1 VLEKQQQ
8 LKLLKKYLKRSN
20 MAISSVTNVPQ
31 DYRTVYNP
39 IEYVALSD
47 ATTRAKNRFK
57 YIFDVYDGATLLARL
72 KVPADPNGYGRCDVH
87 GVCESY
93 LKTDLGTINSS
104 ATGTGFT
111 DNANS
116 YKEFTIKIGEE
127 YDVAGVLTPDLAQET
142 RTVLTYNGCLPNYRG
157 STLNFSE
164 YSATNYY
171 QNYVNNGTS
180 RKWLTNAP
188 KGSAANKSDNQSVEL
203 TDEGWAYFLYDH
215 ASHPVTAV
223 EITLY
228 NAAGSTT
235 ATHRIENGISAGTL
249 AGIKMLKVPFAPNT
263 INNILPADFSV
274 APTQPIITNETSYKI
289 SLKNSGSVVSEEM
302 YFNIDS
308 ECRYTTRRLEFLNSL
323 GGFDAFNFTKV
334 SRMSEQIE
342 RKYYKQNAEDMSS
355 GVISYNL
362 SDKQKTQY
370 YTKSK
375 TKMKLTSD
383 WVDAATFNWL
393 LELIESPEVYLH
405 EGGERIAVQGIEG
418 EWEEKRAEVDTV
430 FNLVLTIEFG
440 VDNYRQRF

>member
-1 VLEKQQQ
+1 VLEKQQLQ
-8 LKLLKKYLKRSN
+8 KLLNKYLKRN
-20 MAISSVTNVPQ
+20 DMAITGVTNVPQ

-39 IEYVALSD
+39 IEYVATSNQT
-47 ATTRAKNRFK
+47 ATSRFK

-93 LKTDLGTINSS
+93 LKTDLGTIGG
-104 ATGTGFT
+104 TTGFT
-111 DNANS
+111 GNANS

-157 STLNFSE
+157 SYLNFVD
-164 YSATNYY
+164 YQANNYF
-171 QNYVNNGTS
+171 QNYTVNANT
-180 RKWLTNAP
+180 RKFQTNMPRGVRPFNDDTQKVQLA
-188 KGSAANKSDNQSVEL
+188 
-203 TDEGWAYFLYDH
+203 DEGWLYFLYDH
-215 ASHPVTAV
+215 SGNPVNKAQIRTYNGTSLV
-223 EITLY
+223 GTFEIT
-228 NAAGSTT
+228 
-235 ATHRIENGISAGTL
+235 NGITADKTL
-249 AGIKMLKVPFAPNT
+249 KIPSAPNT
-263 INNILPADFSV
+263 LNTVTLSSGVQPVIPTTGVDSYQIQLYDSTPAT
-274 APTQPIITNETSYKI
+274 A
-289 SLKNSGSVVSEEM
+289 SEVF
-302 YFNIDS
+302 YFQIDS

-323 GGFDAFNFTKV
+323 GGFDCFNFTKV

-355 GVISYNL
+355 GVINYNL

-375 TKMKLTSD
+375 PKMKLTSD
-383 WVDAATFNWL
+383 WVSAATFNWL

-405 EGGERIAVQGIEG
+405 EGSERIAVQGIEG
-418 EWEEKRAEVDTV
+418 EWQEKRTEVDTV
-430 FNLVLTIEFG
+430 FNLELTIEFG

>member
-1 VLEKQQQ
+1 VLEKQQLQ
-8 LKLLKKYLKRSN
+8 KLLNKYLKRN
-20 MAISSVTNVPQ
+20 DMAITSVTNVPQ

-39 IEYVALSD
+39 IEYVAISD
-47 ATTRAKNRFK
+47 ATTRAKDRFK
-57 YIFDVYDGATLLARL
+57 YIFDVYDGVTLLGRL

-87 GVCESY
+87 GICESY

-142 RTVLTYNGCLPNYRG
+142 RTVISYNGCLPTYRG
-157 STLNFSE
+157 STINFSE

-188 KGSAANKSDNQSVEL
+188 KGSGANKSDNQSVEL
-203 TDEGWAYFLYDH
+203 TDEGWLYFLYDH

-223 EITLY
+223 KITLY

-235 ATHRIENGISAGTL
+235 ATHRIENNISAGTL

-263 INNILPADFSV
+263 INNINPSEFSIT
-274 APTQPIITNETSYKI
+274 PTQPIITNETSYQI
-289 SLKNSGSVVSEEM
+289 ALLNVSAVVTEEL

-323 GGFDAFNFTKV
+323 GGFDCFDFTKV
-334 SRMSEQIE
+334 SRMSEQVE

-375 TKMKLTSD
+375 PKMKLTSD
-383 WVDAATFNWL
+383 WIDAATFNWL
-393 LELIESPEVYLH
+393 VELIESPEVYLH
-405 EGGERIAVQGIEG
+405 EGGERIAIQNIEG
-418 EWEEKRAEVDTV
+418 NWEEKRTETDSI
-430 FNLVLTIEFG
+430 FNLEINLEFG